1 MLKIFPLVCDLSTAV
16 IPVLRRPGQIILF
29 CVQLPCCLIIFLWSI
44 SHKNCSCPIHLQYLG
59 GKHFK
64 YLLTRVK
71 LSPIDYSICMTFMFL
86 AKCKIHVSR
95 TTSKCIKQCK
105 KKTFEVQWCRSKTTC
120 FKISFSKENFNNS
133 STTLTVMVKFSI
145 DEFAW
150 QVWFK
155 TYR

>member
-29 CVQLPCCLIIFLWSI
+29 CAQLPCCLIIFLWSI
-44 SHKNCSCPIHLQYLG
+44 SNKNCSCPIHLQYLG
-59 GKHFK
+59 QKHFK
-64 YLLTRVK
+64 YLFTRVK

-105 KKTFEVQWCRSKTTC
+105 KKLSRCNDVVQKQLALKFLSQK
-120 FKISFSKENFNNS
+120 KISI
-133 STTLTVMVKFSI
+133 TVR
-145 DEFAW
+145 
-150 QVWFK
+150 QH
-155 TYR
+155 